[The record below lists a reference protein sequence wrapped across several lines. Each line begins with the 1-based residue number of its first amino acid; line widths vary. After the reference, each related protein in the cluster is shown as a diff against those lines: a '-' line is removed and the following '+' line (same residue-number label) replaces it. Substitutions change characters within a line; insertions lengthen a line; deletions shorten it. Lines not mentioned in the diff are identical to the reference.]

1 MSALPAMLQSKM
13 VHPDLPQQYSTK
25 TDQKIPSAQFTEICQ
40 YLMFP
45 HINHSAGDNNFDL

>member
-1 MSALPAMLQSKM
+1 MSAMPAILQNKM